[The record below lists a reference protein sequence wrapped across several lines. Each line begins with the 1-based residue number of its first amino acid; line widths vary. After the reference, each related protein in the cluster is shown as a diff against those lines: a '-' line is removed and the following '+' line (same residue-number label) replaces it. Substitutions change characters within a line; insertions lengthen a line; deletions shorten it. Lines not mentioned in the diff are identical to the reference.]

1 MNHATISTFR
11 RDFPRWAI
19 SLLTLVALSLMVGAT
34 LAQPQDAAQIQEL
47 TGEVGQDSGL
57 FYLLP
62 DLQQG

>member
-1 MNHATISTFR
+1 M
-11 RDFPRWAI
+11 
-19 SLLTLVALSLMVGAT
+19 LTLVALSLMVGAT